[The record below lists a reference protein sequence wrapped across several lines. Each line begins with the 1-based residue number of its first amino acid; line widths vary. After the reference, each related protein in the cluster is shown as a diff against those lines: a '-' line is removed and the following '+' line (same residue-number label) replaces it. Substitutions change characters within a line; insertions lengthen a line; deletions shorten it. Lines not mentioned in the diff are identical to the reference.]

1 MELLAHTPLKDPTFN
16 SISLRAD
23 ISDNEYKV
31 VVTLDIPGEEDDDSE
46 PPSFFLHVK
55 YPDDY
60 PDVAPHLEI
69 HAPPNA
75 TPHPKFNVSEDREQL
90 LAGIDETIQESLGL
104 AMIFTIHSALKEA
117 AEQLVQD
124 RKDADTKAQEE
135 VALAAEREEN
145 KKFQG
150 TPVTP
155 ETFMKWREDFLKEME
170 EIRLKEEEERLAEL
184 KKAKVKEPVKL
195 TGKQLWERGLAGK
208 GDEGEEDED
217 EPPTEGVEK
226 LKVEAA

>member
-1 MELLAHTPLKDPTFN
+1 M
-16 SISLRAD
+16 
-23 ISDNEYKV
+23 
-31 VVTLDIPGEEDDDSE
+31 TLDVPGEEDNEE
-46 PPSFFLHVK
+46 PPTFFLHVK

-75 TPHPKFNVSEDREQL
+75 SPHPEFNVAEDREQL
-90 LAGIDETIQESLGL
+90 LAGITDTIQENIGM
-104 AMIFTIHSALKEA
+104 AMIFTLHSALKEA
-117 AEQLVQD
+117 AEQIIQD
-124 RKDADTKAQEE
+124 RKDSADRAREE
-135 VALAAEREEN
+135 AALAAEREEN

-170 EIRLKEEEERLAEL
+170 EIRIKEEEERLAEL
-184 KKAKVKEPVKL
+184 KKARVKEPIKL

-208 GDEGEEDED
+208 GDEGEDE
-217 EPPTEGVEK
+217 EGDDLPEVEK
-226 LKVEAA
+226 LKVEA